1 MPHRR
6 FWQKGATCHAISAAA
21 GTASCRFLSS
31 LSRRLCFLAG
41 GLALFCTKPRVKT
54 KQQSCRSTAFRVL
67 CSKTMLTQ
75 KTEMWPIPNKKTL
88 RFFRNARAPELT
100 HAACE
105 ASPRSHAASENT
117 HPSREAQR
125 EWTVGVVKK
134 NSANLDVD
142 SVSPCV
148 SDVIARSASMRHT
161 SSGVAQALCPLV
173 AYTALQVSAMFERR
187 VQENSTQ
194 AASSVSSVAA
204 VTKSVLHINCK
215 VMEEPRHSLRTR
227 QGENATCVTHAGHTH
242 RRLLL
247 HAATLHI
254 RKHTGPAAD
263 GPRCTRRKPARQ

>member
-6 FWQKGATCHAISAAA
+6 FWQRGATCHAISAAA

-41 GLALFCTKPRVKT
+41 GLALFCTKPRVRT

-75 KTEMWPIPNKKTL
+75 KTEMWPIPNKKPCVFSKCTSTRTNTCRL
-88 RFFRNARAPELT
+88 RSISAIGCCVGEHT
-100 HAACE
+100 SVE
-105 ASPRSHAASENT
+105 GGAASWDSGGGE
-117 HPSREAQR
+117 E
-125 EWTVGVVKK
+125 

-161 SSGVAQALCPLV
+161 SSGVEQALCPLV

-242 RRLLL
+242 PRLLL

-263 GPRCTRRKPARQ
+263 GPRCTRTKPARQ